1 MRLYTGIGDQ
11 GLTRLFGGATVEKD
25 DVRVAAYGEVDEL
38 NCCIGLARNAVFPE
52 CASVLERIQSELF
65 EIGAE
70 LASMGRNATIGD
82 EHVSRMEGEI
92 DGYQAA
98 APELRNFVLPAG
110 RAGAAELHL
119 ARSVCRRAE
128 RAVVTLHRKEGVRA
142 EVLRYLNRLSDLLF
156 AMSRAVL
163 ARAGEKEIVW
173 NPRAQEKAE

>member
-11 GLTRLFGGATVEKD
+11 GLTRLFGGATVDKD
-25 DVRVAAYGEVDEL
+25 DVRVVAYGEVDEL
-38 NCCIGLARNAVFPE
+38 NSCLGLARNAVIPE
-52 CASVLERIQSELF
+52 CARVLERIQNELF

-70 LASMGRNATIGD
+70 LAAVGKNATITE
-82 EHVSRMEGEI
+82 EHVKRMEGEI

-110 RAGAAELHL
+110 KAGAAELHL

-128 RAVVTLHRKEGVRA
+128 RSVVTLHRKEGVRN

-163 ARAGEKEIVW
+163 AQAGEKETVW
-173 NPRAQEKAE
+173 NFRTQEKAE

>member
-1 MRLYTGIGDQ
+1 MKLYTGIGDQ
-11 GLTRLFGGATVEKD
+11 GLTRLFGSGTVDKD

-38 NCCIGLARNAVFPE
+38 NCCIGLARNAVAPE
-52 CASVLERIQSELF
+52 FGKVLERIQNELF

-70 LASMGRNATIGD
+70 LASVGRNAMLG
-82 EHVSRMEGEI
+82 EVHVRRMEGEI
-92 DGYQAA
+92 DSYQAA

-163 ARAGEKEIVW
+163 ALAGERETVW